1 MNSSKLEML
10 AQKLIKQPSVY
21 PRNNSCHEIIID
33 YLQKLNFNIELMQFD
48 DTFNIWAYHGDKKQ
62 QQHTL
67 LFLGHTDVVE
77 PGNLQS
83 WNYPPFSGIIH
94 DNALHG
100 RGAVDMKGAL
110 AAMLVAS
117 DNFIN
122 THPNYQGRLA
132 FLITSDEEGT
142 GINGTTKVV
151 ESLTIRNEHIDY
163 CIVGEPSS
171 QHQIGDVIK
180 NGRRGSLIG
189 KLTIYGSQGGH
200 VAYPQFSKNPIHLV
214 IPTLLEFLNTTWD
227 QDKNIFFPPTTMQI
241 TNIYTNNNINNNI
254 IPHTI
259 TLDFNFR
266 FNNKSSI
273 EDIKKCIK
281 KILEYHSLTYNI
293 DWKLSAEP
301 YFSNPGKLTNVVV
314 NAIKYYQKIEP
325 CLETTGGTSDGRFI
339 AKMGAEVIELGA
351 RNHTIHKV
359 NEYIDLADLKL
370 LSSIYQKIIEDLLLY
385 RQ

>member
-1 MNSSKLEML
+1 MNCSTLEIL
-10 AQKLIKQPSVY
+10 AQQLIKQPSVC
-21 PRNNSCHEIIID
+21 PRNNNCHEIIID

-48 DTFNIWAYHGDKKQ
+48 DTLNIWAYHGDKK
-62 QQHTL
+62 HNTL
-67 LFLGHTDVVE
+67 LFLGHTDVVD
-77 PGNLQS
+77 PGNLHS
-83 WNYPPFSGIIH
+83 WNYPPFSGLIH
-94 DNALHG
+94 DNVLYG

-122 THPNYQGRLA
+122 KHPNYQGRLA

-151 ESLTIRNEHIDY
+151 ESLMIRNEHIDY

-180 NGRRGSLIG
+180 NGRRGSLTG
-189 KLTIYGSQGGH
+189 KLKIYGSQGH

-214 IPTLLEFLNTTWD
+214 IPILSKLLNTTWD
-227 QDKNIFFPPTTMQI
+227 QEKNVFFPPTTIQI
-241 TNIYTNNNINNNI
+241 TNIYTDNNNNNI
-254 IPHTI
+254 IPHTV

-266 FNNKSSI
+266 FNNKSSV

-281 KILEYHSLTYNI
+281 KILEYHSLTYDIN
-293 DWKLSAEP
+293 WKLSAEP

-314 NAIKYYQKIEP
+314 NVIKYYQKFEP

-351 RNHTIHKV
+351 CNHTIHKV

-370 LSSIYQKIIEDLLLY
+370 LSSIYQKIIENILLY
-385 RQ
+385 QQ